1 MPSKKPSTMRLTKE
15 LKQYVADPPP
25 FIPRVHVDEKNM
37 LEWHLLM
44 QGPFGTPFE
53 GGWYVAKIKFP
64 EQYPFKP
71 PDLYMCTPNGRF
83 ATGQKL
89 CMSMSS
95 FHPETWN
102 PAWNVAKVAL
112 GFLSFLLEDEMTA
125 GAIRTSDAEKRS
137 LAAAS
142 VEWNKTHGGFKRM
155 FPELDGGLD
164 AIAEAKPPDAAGAAT
179 EADADRN
186 EKEKADARDAEAP
199 PTGALRGLG
208 LDG

>member
-1 MPSKKPSTMRLTKE
+1 MPKNKPSTVRLQKE

-44 QGPFGTPFE
+44 QGPFGTPYE

-83 ATGQKL
+83 ETGKKL

-112 GFLSFLLEDEMTA
+112 GMLSFLLEDELTT
-125 GAIRTSDAEKRS
+125 GAIRTSDDEKRE

-142 VEWNKTHGGFKRM
+142 VQWNLTHGAFKRM

-164 AIAEAKPPDAAGAAT
+164 AIAEAKPPDADGSEKKKADDPPEDAPLAGAM
-179 EADADRN
+179 
-186 EKEKADARDAEAP
+186 
-199 PTGALRGLG
+199 RGLG
-208 LDG
+208 LD

>member
-1 MPSKKPSTMRLTKE
+1 
-15 LKQYVADPPP
+15 
-25 FIPRVHVDEKNM
+25 
-37 LEWHLLM
+37 M

-83 ATGQKL
+83 ETGKKL

-112 GFLSFLLEDEMTA
+112 GMLSFLLEDELTT
-125 GAIRTSDAEKRS
+125 GAIRTSDDEKRD
-137 LAAAS
+137 LAAKS
-142 VEWNKTHGGFKRM
+142 VQWNLTHGAFKRM

-164 AIAEAKPPDAAGAAT
+164 AIAEAKPPTAASDDATDADPDGSEKKKADDAPEDAPLAGAM
-179 EADADRN
+179 
-186 EKEKADARDAEAP
+186 
-199 PTGALRGLG
+199 RGLG
-208 LDG
+208 LD

>member
-1 MPSKKPSTMRLTKE
+1 MPKNKPSTVRLQKE

-83 ATGQKL
+83 ETGKKL

-95 FHPETWN
+95 FHP
-102 PAWNVAKVAL
+102 
-112 GFLSFLLEDEMTA
+112 
-125 GAIRTSDAEKRS
+125 
-137 LAAAS
+137 
-142 VEWNKTHGGFKRM
+142 
-155 FPELDGGLD
+155 
-164 AIAEAKPPDAAGAAT
+164 
-179 EADADRN
+179 
-186 EKEKADARDAEAP
+186 
-199 PTGALRGLG
+199 
-208 LDG
+208 